1 MCVCVCECATCG
13 RVKRFTANQLQLRSF
28 AALIASGSSSCRVTL
43 CRTLPGTLLT
53 LRRQPKT
60 ENENKISRRWTLDGQ
75 AEELLC
81 DLAKMLGIYHERFVR
96 RFSLVLAPPEGEW
109 RLPGHVCIAHFLL
122 QSKLMCWPFNYTTN
136 KQQPKNFSLVTRR
149 EVVLARSL
157 STASKDLLRLETALI
172 VWLDRS
178 LYFRIAKFI

>member
-28 AALIASGSSSCRVTL
+28 AALIASGSSSCRATL
-43 CRTLPGTLLT
+43 CKTLPGTLLT

-60 ENENKISRRWTLDGQ
+60 ENENKISRTWTLDGP

-81 DLAKMLGIYHERFVR
+81 DLAKILGIYHERFVR
-96 RFSLVLAPPEGEW
+96 RFSLVLALSEGEW
-109 RLPGHVCIAHFLL
+109 GLPGHVCIAHFLL

-136 KQQPKNFSLVTRR
+136 KQTAEKLFTSYSKKSRPRKKFIDCFKGSTATGNWTNYVTRSR
-149 EVVLARSL
+149 
-157 STASKDLLRLETALI
+157 
-172 VWLDRS
+172 
-178 LYFRIAKFI
+178 FIF